1 MVLNGNLAALLT
13 DAADAEAGGALA
25 GRPAALGRALGAG
38 EADAGAAVVRRVAR
52 AVGELHHV
60 EQAQNCKERRIRRGF
75 SISNVLHFRA
85 NIHSDL
91 FDPAMYAVHTCSM
104 HLAFILRMFL
114 RAKRV
119 SPAQISYKC

>member
-1 MVLNGNLAALLT
+1 MAALLT

-60 EQAQNCKERRIRRGF
+60 EQAQNCKESAAYIMGYARRK
-75 SISNVLHFRA
+75 VLNFKC
-85 NIHSDL
+85 I
-91 FDPAMYAVHTCSM
+91 
-104 HLAFILRMFL
+104 AF
-114 RAKRV
+114 
-119 SPAQISYKC
+119 PC